1 MTKAPETFA
10 CPACRTPIAL
20 EQITDQLNDER
31 AFNRLVQLSV
41 PLAHLVL
48 QYVALFTPEKQHLT
62 LRKKVLL
69 IAQLLPG
76 LQSGVLTHKGRE
88 WPAPLAAWAQ
98 GIEQMLSQRAA
109 GRLELPMTGHGYL
122 YAIVAGLA
130 DKHEATQEQQRE
142 SELRTGPRAAAVHG
156 PASVA
161 ELVQQAGT
169 PKPARPA
176 DAAPAAAPGTSPT
189 VRAMREQIERNRIKG
204 EQP

>member
-1 MTKAPETFA
+1 VTKAPETFA

-98 GIEQMLSQRAA
+98 GIEQMLAARAA

-142 SELRTGPRAAAVHG
+142 SELRTGPRAATVHG
-156 PASVA
+156 AASVA
-161 ELVQQAGT
+161 DLVQT
-169 PKPARPA
+169 PSARRPA
-176 DAAPAAAPGTSPT
+176 PIAPAAAAGTSPT
-189 VRAMREQIERNRIKG
+189 VRAMREQMERNRNKG

>member
-1 MTKAPETFA
+1 M
-10 CPACRTPIAL
+10 CRTPIAL
-20 EQITDQLNDER
+20 EQITAQLNDEG
-31 AFNRLVQLSV
+31 AFKRLVHLTV
-41 PLAHLVL
+41 PLPHLVL
-48 QYVALFTPEKQHLT
+48 QYVALFTPEKQQLT
-62 LRKKVLL
+62 LPKQLLL
-69 IAQLLPG
+69 IKQLLPG

-98 GIEQMLSQRAA
+98 GIEQMLAARAA

-122 YAIVAGLA
+122 YAIVTGLA
-130 DKHEATQEQQRE
+130 DKAEATQEQQRE

-161 ELVQQAGT
+161 ELVHQSGT

-176 DAAPAAAPGTSPT
+176 GAAPATTPGTSPT
-189 VRAMREQIERNRIKG
+189 VRAMREQMERNRNKG